1 MDSTDWDWPGARW
14 WRVDLHTHSPASD
27 DWKGRSNLTPREWVV
42 AALDAGLQA
51 VALTDHDTARW
62 IEPVRAAAAAV
73 REETGRSLV
82 VFPGVELSVS
92 DRALH
97 LLVVFDPDA
106 DTGIVER
113 FLGRSHHPGNTDPFS
128 AARAAVE
135 MGGVCLW
142 AHANGP
148 KGVLMNERGD
158 APCKRGPAFWRLLA
172 CPEVVG
178 MEIVPTMSFDTAWLR
193 AENPADR
200 RTAPPLGIV
209 HCSDAHDTGRLGARW
224 TWVKMTCPTIEGL
237 RLALVDGALS
247 LAPSSDDPNRH
258 ARCVIEEVA
267 VENAQYMGRNGSFD
281 VRFSPWFSA
290 IIGGRG
296 TGKSTLVD
304 FLRLA
309 LRRQAEWPDSASGEA
324 LKAEFEARTSTT
336 DGVLLPDTSIRVIY
350 RKDGQRYRLTYAPH
364 AAAPA
369 LERWRDADW
378 EPDTGDIRRLFPV
391 RIYSQK
397 QLYAL
402 AQSPG
407 ALLEVI
413 DDSGGFDAAG
423 LHEQIDA
430 ARNRYLERRAQARSV
445 AARVQAL
452 GTKRAEL
459 THLRTALDALQS
471 GRHADVLA
479 SHRRLSRAVRRVD
492 EGTEALR
499 DWLSRLASLADDL
512 PPAPEGD
519 DALVDAATRAAHAA
533 TCHQLAEIGRAAAR
547 ELGALTQGSRAA
559 LDELD
564 RSEARRQLTDALQ
577 ASDARYAETI
587 AALEAEGITDLG
599 RHQEFVQRAA
609 VLEREIAQLD
619 SLEDEAR
626 RLEREADEALRAFR
640 DGRRALTDARSAF
653 AGSRQDDSIRLDVAM
668 RPWGEAGAECERHL
682 REQLGVETTF
692 GKDVGALCARVTG
705 AADGRT
711 ALDALVED
719 LRAHQDPT
727 APDIGLAKRFEERL
741 RTLDAEKIDRIA
753 LFLPEDEVTVR
764 YRTTTG
770 TSGGWKK
777 LERGSPGQRTA
788 ALLSFV
794 LSLGEEPIVLDQ
806 PEDDLDNAVVYQ
818 LVVSRLRRLKR
829 SRQIIAVTHNPN
841 IVVHGDAELVISL
854 DVTKGATTA
863 TTATTGGLQE
873 STIRDEVCRVMEGG
887 RKAFAERHLRLMHGA
902 GDDDGER

>member
-14 WRVDLHTHSPASD
+14 WRVDLHTHSPASH
-27 DWKGRSNLTPREWVV
+27 DWGKGQPDEPKPTPREWVV
-42 AALDAGLQA
+42 AALDAGLHA
-51 VALTDHDTARW
+51 VALTDHDTAAW
-62 IEPVRAAAAAV
+62 TEDVRAAARAV
-73 REETGRSLV
+73 HAETGRSLAV
-82 VFPGVELSVS
+82 YPGVELSVS

-97 LLVVFDPDA
+97 LLVVFDPA
-106 DTGIVER
+106 SPAGIVDR
-113 FLGRSHHPGNTDPFS
+113 FVGRTRHPGNTDPCA

-148 KGVLMNERGD
+148 KGVLMNEQGD
-158 APCKRGPAFWRLLA
+158 APCKRGPPFWRLLA

-178 MEIVPTMSFDTAWLR
+178 MEIVPELSFDAVWLR
-193 AENPADR
+193 AEDPDHR

-209 HCSDAHDTGRLGARW
+209 HCSDAHETGRLGGRW
-224 TWVKMTCPTIEGL
+224 TWVKMSRPTIEGL
-237 RLALVDGALS
+237 RLALVDGPLS
-247 LAPSSDDPNRH
+247 LVPSSDDPNRH
-258 ARCVIEEVA
+258 ARCVIEGIA
-267 VENAQYMGRNGSFD
+267 VENARYMGRPRPFEVG
-281 VRFSPWFSA
+281 FSPWFSA
-290 IIGGRG
+290 VIGGRG

-304 FLRLA
+304 LLRLA
-309 LRRQAEWPDSASGEA
+309 LRRQAEWPDSGSGEA
-324 LKAEFEARTSTT
+324 LKAEFEARTSTA
-336 DGVLLPDTSIRVIY
+336 DGVLRPETSICVVY
-350 RKDGQRYRLTYAPH
+350 RKDGQRYRLTYAPR
-364 AAAPA
+364 ADAPA
-369 LERWRDADW
+369 LERRHGGRW

-452 GTKRAEL
+452 GIKRAEL

-499 DWLSRLASLADDL
+499 DWLNRLAALADEL

-519 DALVDAATRAAHAA
+519 DAIIDAATRAAHVA
-533 TCHQLAEIGRAAAR
+533 TCARLAEIGRAAAR
-547 ELGALTQGSRAA
+547 DLGALTQSSRAA

-564 RSEARRQLTDALQ
+564 GSEARRQLADARQ

-640 DGRRALTDARSAF
+640 DGRRALTDARAAF
-653 AGSRQDDSIRLDVAM
+653 ARSRDDDSIRLDVTM
-668 RPWGEAGAECERHL
+668 RPWAEAGSDFERHL
-682 REQLGVETTF
+682 REQLGIETTF
-692 GKDVGALCARVTG
+692 DKEGKALCARVMS
-705 AADGRT
+705 AADGWAA
-711 ALDALVED
+711 ALDALVQD

-727 APDIGLAKRFEERL
+727 APDIGLTKRFDERL

-753 LFLPEDEVTVR
+753 LFLPDDDVTVK
-764 YRTTTG
+764 YPTP
-770 TSGGWKK
+770 GGWKK
-777 LERGSPGQRTA
+777 LERGSPGQKTA

-794 LSLGEEPIVLDQ
+794 LSLGDEPIVLDQ

-829 SRQIIAVTHNPN
+829 NRQIIVVTHNPN

-854 DVTKGATTA
+854 EVRKGATQ
-863 TTATTGGLQE
+863 ATTGGLQE
-873 STIRDEVCRVMEGG
+873 NTIRDEVCRVMEGG
-887 RKAFAERHLRLMHGA
+887 RKAFDERHLRLLHGA